1 MSKMIRPTDMT
12 EVPKHYD
19 EPTLVCFLEPGV
31 EDTIKECL
39 VVGIAYC
46 DKIICGCCGGIF
58 ELEDLAEYA
67 APAIG
72 YHELKWIPFDQIS
85 EYMEDIV
92 ELVKAQQERWHAYC
106 LEEEAT
112 HGEHWYEG

>member
-1 MSKMIRPTDMT
+1 MMMFRPTDMT

-46 DKIICGCCGGIF
+46 DKIICGCCGGFF

-106 LEEEAT
+106 LEEEKE

>member
-1 MSKMIRPTDMT
+1 MSKMIRATEMT
-12 EVPKHYD
+12 EIPKYYD
-19 EPTLVCFLEPGV
+19 EPTLVCFLEP
-31 EDTIKECL
+31 DTEGSIEECL

-46 DKIICGCCGGIF
+46 GEIICGCCGGVS
-58 ELEDLAEYA
+58 ELEDLAEYS

-72 YHELKWIPFDQIS
+72 YHELKWIPFNQIS

-106 LEEEAT
+106 LQEEKE
-112 HGEHWYEG
+112 HGKHWYEG